1 MKFNTKKVG
10 IAIVENAIWDKAW
23 LEKNKDKLI
32 VCKEY
37 KLNNEKIEE
46 TNKELIEDSLE

>member
-23 LEKNKDKLI
+23 LEKI
-32 VCKEY
+32 
-37 KLNNEKIEE
+37 KI
-46 TNKELIEDSLE
+46 N